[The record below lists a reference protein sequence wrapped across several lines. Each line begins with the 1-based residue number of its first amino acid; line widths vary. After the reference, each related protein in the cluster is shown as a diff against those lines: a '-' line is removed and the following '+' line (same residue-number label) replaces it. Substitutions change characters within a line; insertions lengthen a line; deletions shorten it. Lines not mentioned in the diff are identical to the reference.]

1 MQKTFRLFISS
12 TFEDFQS
19 ERELLQSKIFP
30 IIDNYCT
37 ERGYE
42 FQPIDLR
49 WGINEE
55 AQLDQKTMQICID
68 EVQEC
73 KYYPHPNF
81 FIMLGNRHGWVP
93 LPYQIVKSEF
103 EEILNIISDK
113 ERAKLHYWYKLD
125 YNQLPESYII
135 IERKDRFIDNA
146 VWDKE
151 ENIIRT
157 ILQKAV
163 EELDFYESKKNIY
176 FASAT
181 EQEFSFYSELE
192 SNIQSHESQ
201 YALAYIREDTQR
213 GSERLDIL
221 KNNIKKTLPEDNII
235 NKLNN
240 NDFVSTVMSKL
251 IQMIDTQMAVIN
263 ELNEKDKE
271 YYEHKKFK
279 DERLKVFIGHV
290 DVLHS
295 IKKYV
300 DNKSSLPLIIYGR
313 SGIGKSSLMANAIE
327 KVQSQ
332 KIIYRFV
339 GGSEKSYQLRYLLM
353 SICDELTDGKINY
366 ELKENVF
373 FRQVHDLFM
382 STDKSCTIFIDAVD
396 QLNAKDLRWLP
407 KIIPSNLKIIISTL
421 KDYKYNEDNYYY
433 LELNKMY
440 PSSCFIKLNTLT
452 VRNKIIIIKKLL
464 TLQDRTLTGD
474 QISYIGSLSEMDDIT
489 PLGIQ
494 VMINTLKEIRHY
506 DDINMYNLDMP
517 IDKKIELF
525 FNELI
530 DNHYHEKILVEKCVG
545 YLIKSKEGLSEKE
558 IIDLI
563 SLEDD
568 VKIALE
574 NSYTK
579 LEKIPYVAWTRLYY
593 SLKNF
598 LTSKIVNGTTVISF
612 FHREFTYITDL
623 YFHSFKEDSLHKNM
637 VYYFANKNTKRHIV
651 ELLYHLF
658 ETKQY
663 NKIFTKLM
671 CAQNL
676 IYLIESS
683 YMDAD
688 LYLESTQRSDEIFK
702 NILDSSNDFTNIKYL
717 DVLKISSDY
726 LSTSGILKKINYKY
740 NQQIV
745 KLSPENT
752 LIKAC
757 AYDYI
762 CKDLMQGR
770 ELLQAVEYSKN
781 AYAIYKNYYEDSE
794 YILKKSFL
802 QFMKFSNIYNKTV
815 QINKEYKYIC
825 LNCDHTWHVNYDD
838 GFFCQVCDSEN
849 SQIVDIKDLE
859 SLDLSDIDYLIN
871 DALNIPLYE
880 IENLVIDEY
889 YVEMKNSDSLR
900 LNTKD
905 ISSDISKNKVS
916 DKKTKRQ
923 CKSKEID
930 DFAWELYKNTYLD
943 NL

>member
-19 ERELLQSKIFP
+19 ERELLQSEMFP
-30 IIDNYCT
+30 IIDNYCM

-55 AQLDQKTMQICID
+55 AQLDQKTMQICIE
-68 EVQEC
+68 EVKEC

-81 FIMLGNRHGWVP
+81 LIMLGNRYGWVP

-113 ERAKLHYWYKLD
+113 ERDKLYYWYKLD

-135 IERKDRFIDNA
+135 IERKNKFIDNDI
-146 VWDKE
+146 WYKE
-151 ENIIRT
+151 ENIIRN

-163 EELDFYESKKNIY
+163 KKLDFSESKKNIY

-181 EQEFSFYSELE
+181 EQEFNFYSDIE
-192 SNIQSHESQ
+192 SNIKNCESQ

-213 GSERLDIL
+213 GHERLDIF

-240 NDFVSTVMSKL
+240 NDFASTVMSKL

-263 ELNEKDKE
+263 ELNAKGKE

-332 KIIYRFV
+332 KVIYRFV

-353 SICDELTDGKINY
+353 SICDELTEGKINY

-373 FRQVHDLFM
+373 FKQVHDLLM

-396 QLNAKDLRWLP
+396 QLNDKDLRWLP

-474 QISYIGSLSEMDDIT
+474 QINYINSLSEMNNIT

-506 DDINMYNLDMP
+506 DDINMYNLDKP
-517 IDKKIELF
+517 INKKIELF

-545 YLIKSKEGLSEKE
+545 YLIRSKEGLSEKE
-558 IIDLI
+558 IIDLL

-574 NSYTK
+574 NNYTK
-579 LEKIPYVAWTRLYY
+579 LEKIPFVAWTRLYF

-598 LTSKIVNGTTVISF
+598 LTSKIVNGTTVMSF

-623 YFHSFKEDSLHKNM
+623 YFHSCTEDSLQENM
-637 VYYFANKNTKRHIV
+637 VYYFANKNTKRHII

-663 NKIFTKLM
+663 DKIFTKLM
-671 CAQNL
+671 CVQNL

-683 YMDAD
+683 YTDVD
-688 LYLESTQRSDEIFK
+688 LYLESTHRSDEVFQ

-717 DVLKISSDY
+717 DILKISSDY
-726 LSTSGILKKINYKY
+726 LATSGILKKINYKY
-740 NQQIV
+740 NEQIV
-745 KLSPENT
+745 KLSIEDT
-752 LIKAC
+752 LLKAC

-762 CKDLMQGR
+762 CKDLIK
-770 ELLQAVEYSKN
+770 EKKLLQAVKYSKN
-781 AYAIYKNYYEDSE
+781 AYIIYKDYYDNSE

-802 QFMKFSNIYNKTV
+802 QLMKFSNIYNKTV

-825 LNCDHTWHVNYDD
+825 LDCGYTWHTNYEDS
-838 GFFCQVCDSEN
+838 FFCQSCNSEN
-849 SQIVDIKDLE
+849 SQIVDIKNIE
-859 SLDLSDIDYLIN
+859 YLDLLDIDYLIN

-889 YVEMKNSDSLR
+889 YSEMKDSDNFR
-900 LNTKD
+900 LNTNVV
-905 ISSDISKNKVS
+905 SSDISKKKVS

-923 CKSKEID
+923 YKSKEID

-943 NL
+943 NQ